1 MNAVLAVLAPLAA
14 FLPSVTLVER
24 AWMEGVSAPPK
35 ALLTALLP
43 TLIGMVAFA
52 SRGQLGLAV
61 FFAAWNLRAGRL
73 VMERRAAGSAALP
86 SFRRIH
92 ALGRETRWWIG
103 GFVVVWLVDGLWE
116 RVG

>member
-1 MNAVLAVLAPLAA
+1 
-14 FLPSVTLVER
+14 
-24 AWMEGVSAPPK
+24 MEGVSAPPK

-103 GFVVVWLVDGLWE
+103 GFVVAVSYTHLDVYKRQPSPWPTWS
-116 RVG
+116 